1 MLQDDSTV
9 GWDPISLPPHISPS
23 LRCYILF
30 LFVAVVVVIAKLVPL
45 WIAAPPFRLFR
56 QANNPDFLQRLRR
69 ARRSIQQWLLCTLLA
84 WGLVASIDLFEAS
97 GRLLVAKPRDISL
110 ILFVVRGFLV
120 GPEMASLVALLFF
133 LAQWHL
139 LNRIER
145 LGK

>member
-1 MLQDDSTV
+1 VLQDESTV

-30 LFVAVVVVIAKLVPL
+30 LSVAVVVVITKLVPL
-45 WIAAPPFRLFR
+45 WIAAPPFRLLR

-139 LNRIER
+139 LNRI
-145 LGK
+145 